1 MYKNPRTEIDE
12 SITSVYVTRNDG
24 KIHKLSLEVFPDSAT
39 IRNDQ
44 TYGLAAINCGAQV
57 KATLNVVIV
66 GCPESG
72 AIQIFDAFSMDVIA
86 NITEYEKIGFGIS
99 WSVLSL

>member
-1 MYKNPRTEIDE
+1 M
-12 SITSVYVTRNDG
+12 YVTRSDN
-24 KIHKLSLEVFPDSAT
+24 KIHKLSLDVFSDSAT
-39 IRNDQ
+39 IQNDQ

-72 AIQIFDAFSMDVIA
+72 AIQIFEAFTMDVIA
-86 NITEYEKIGFGIS
+86 NITEYENLGFDSS
-99 WSVLSL
+99 WSVFSL

>member
-1 MYKNPRTEIDE
+1 MF
-12 SITSVYVTRNDG
+12 S
-24 KIHKLSLEVFPDSAT
+24 DSAT
-39 IRNDQ
+39 IQNDQ

-66 GCPESG
+66 GCPETG
-72 AIQIFDAFSMDVIA
+72 ALQIFDAFSMDVIA
-86 NITEYEKIGFGIS
+86 NITEYENIGFGSS